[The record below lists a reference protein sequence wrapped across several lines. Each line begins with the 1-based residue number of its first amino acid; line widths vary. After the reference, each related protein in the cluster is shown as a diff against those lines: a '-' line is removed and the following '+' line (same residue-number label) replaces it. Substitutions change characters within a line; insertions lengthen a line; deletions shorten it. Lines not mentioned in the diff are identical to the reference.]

1 MGKFYVFV
9 FMIIGLMFN
18 PSKIFAGNG
27 PFFVTYDHHPAEKGE
42 VELMLMTDYAKSK
55 VGGNYVA
62 QMLEIEY
69 GVTKK
74 LTTELMLEGQ
84 KTMGDTWV
92 FTGWRWEN
100 RYRLFERELPVN
112 PMIYVEW
119 ENLNGATK
127 YKMEVSGFRDLQPV
141 RNKEA
146 KKEKER
152 ILETKLILGKDFGP
166 LTVALNWINE
176 SDTRN
181 KWETAFG
188 YTLGAR
194 YSLSQAYS
202 EKKENGDGDHNHHGK
217 DGHSMTQWVVGAEMY
232 GALGDTTNFGI
243 KPNRQEHYFAPVL
256 QFKKHLP
263 NMMIHFHLSPAIGL
277 TRASDHFLIRTSIGV
292 EW

>member
-1 MGKFYVFV
+1 MKKVLLIFVLLSVFSAGIV
-9 FMIIGLMFN
+9 LIFS
-18 PSKIFAGNG
+18 PSRAVAGNG
-27 PFFVTYDHHPAEKGE
+27 PFFVLYDHHPEEKGE
-42 VELMLMTDYAKSK
+42 VEVMLMTDYAKSK
-55 VGGNYVA
+55 VGGNNIP

-141 RNKEA
+141 RNREA

-152 ILETKLILGKDFGP
+152 II
-166 LTVALNWINE
+166 V
-176 SDTRN
+176 
-181 KWETAFG
+181 
-188 YTLGAR
+188 
-194 YSLSQAYS
+194 SLQKVKMDCDS
-202 EKKENGDGDHNHHGK
+202 
-217 DGHSMTQWVVGAEMY
+217 
-232 GALGDTTNFGI
+232 
-243 KPNRQEHYFAPVL
+243 
-256 QFKKHLP
+256 
-263 NMMIHFHLSPAIGL
+263 
-277 TRASDHFLIRTSIGV
+277 LIRDL
-292 EW
+292 ERKFE